1 MVATYIKM
9 LPLFIAYGALLV
21 VLSVCKTAEWFLPS
35 INALEHWLGGDKWM
49 HLKLAT
55 ILSFLAC
62 FASERVIEFA
72 LGRRILAVFGFLVA
86 ALLLDEAHQYI
97 VASRRFEWLDSAYG
111 VCGLVGGIAIYLV
124 VLMITSRFGERRST

>member
-1 MVATYIKM
+1 MV
-9 LPLFIAYGALLV
+9 LLFIAYGALLV
-21 VLSVCKTAEWFLPS
+21 VLSVCKTAEWFLPT
-35 INALEHWLGGDKWM
+35 INGIEHWLGGDKWM

-62 FASERVIEFA
+62 FASERVIESA
-72 LGRRILAVFGFLVA
+72 LGRRILAVFGFLVV

-124 VLMITSRFGERRST
+124 VLMITSRFGERRNT

>member
-1 MVATYIKM
+1 M
-9 LPLFIAYGALLV
+9 
-21 VLSVCKTAEWFLPS
+21 PS